1 MMKLIWILIALI
13 LIWDLILFIGEIQH
27 ELKEGEEDA

>member
-13 LIWDLILFIGEIQH
+13 LIWDLILFIIEIKGEFN
-27 ELKEGEEDA
+27 DD